1 VVQLIVVQDYRGYRI
16 GIVAQPVDAV
26 TALEAEQASEPWA
39 RRWIDRHG
47 RSM

>member
-1 VVQLIVVQDYRGYRI
+1 VVQLIVVQDYRGDRI
-16 GIVAQPVDAV
+16 EIVAQLVDAV
-26 TALEAEQASEPWA
+26 TALDAEQASELWA